1 MIFPAWTRLVN
12 FYSGLIIDL
21 LSQGERQPWES
32 LMNNT
37 AFQEQA
43 RTVADAMVGELAKV
57 NAKSWRE
64 AAFKSQ
70 NGRKI
75 YKALQEEI
83 RRANLQP
90 HLDAIAERNA
100 RLIRSLPSKIAHQ
113 VTEHAQTL
121 FQEGKRPEE
130 IQRELKLVAPRMT
143 KAHARLI
150 ARTEI
155 SKAESNLTVA
165 RAQNIDI
172 GWGQW
177 ATSKDQ
183 RVRKSHRNLDK
194 VLVAFDDPP
203 QPEELIGERTTLGR
217 GLPGAFP
224 NCRCVLLPLISLDEV
239 SWPCKVYR
247 SGSITRYTRAKF
259 AALAGYQ
266 RAA

>member
-1 MIFPAWTRLVN
+1 MIFNSWTRLVN

-100 RLIRSLPSKIAHQ
+100 RLIRTLPSKIAQQ

-155 SKAESNLTVA
+155 SRSETDLSRVRAE
-165 RAQNIDI
+165 NIDI
-172 GWGQW
+172 PAYQW
-177 ATSKDQ
+177 QTSEDQ
-183 RVRKSHRNLDK
+183 RVRPSHRKMDK
-194 VLVAFDDPP
+194 VLVFWNDPP
-203 QPEELIGERTTLGR
+203 SPESLVGEKGV
-217 GLPGAFP
+217 GHYHCGQIW
-224 NCRCVLLPLISLDEV
+224 NCRCVALPVVTLDEI
-239 SWPCKVYR
+239 SWPARLYQ
-247 SGSITRYTRAKF
+247 SGSIRRITRHQF

-266 RAA
+266 KAA

>member
-1 MIFPAWTRLVN
+1 MIFNSWSRLVN

-21 LSQGERQPWES
+21 LSQGEKQPWEHLAS
-32 LMNNT
+32 NP

-43 RTVADAMVGELAKV
+43 QRVANAMVGELAKV
-57 NAKSWRE
+57 NARSWRE

-83 RRANLQP
+83 KRTHLQSY
-90 HLDAIAERNA
+90 LDAIAERNA
-100 RLIRSLPSKIAHQ
+100 SLIRSLPSKIALQ

-130 IQRELKLVAPRMT
+130 IQRELRLVAPRMT

-155 SKAESNLTVA
+155 SRSETDLTRA
-165 RAQNIDI
+165 RSENIDI
-172 GWGQW
+172 PAYAWQ
-177 ATSKDQ
+177 SSEDQ
-183 RVRKSHRNLDK
+183 RVRPSHRKMDK
-194 VLVAFDDPP
+194 VIVFWNDPP
-203 QPEELIGERTTLGR
+203 SPEELIGEKSVGR
-217 GLPGAFP
+217 YHCGQIW
-224 NCRCVLLPLISLDEV
+224 NCRCLSLPVVALDEI
-239 SWPCKVYR
+239 SWPARVYR

-259 AALAGYQ
+259 AALAGYEK
-266 RAA
+266 AA

>member
-1 MIFPAWTRLVN
+1 MIFNSWTRLVN

-43 RTVADAMVGELAKV
+43 RTVDDAMVGELAKV

-100 RLIRSLPSKIAHQ
+100 RLIRSLPSKIAQQ

-177 ATSKDQ
+177 A
-183 RVRKSHRNLDK
+183 NLDN